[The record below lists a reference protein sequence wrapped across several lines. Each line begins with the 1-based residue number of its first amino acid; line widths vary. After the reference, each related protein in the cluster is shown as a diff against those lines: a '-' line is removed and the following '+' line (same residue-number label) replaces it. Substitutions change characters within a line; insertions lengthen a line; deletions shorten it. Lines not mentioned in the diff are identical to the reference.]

1 MKAAPGGAAGGRAAL
16 RRKRE
21 RAYRRAR
28 WLGLAV
34 SVGLHLVIA
43 VVAARVHVDVAPY
56 ALPAVEIVPAPN
68 ELVIV
73 DVEVVEPEESPED
86 PRPPPLPPEE
96 EEEEEEDE
104 REAPAPEREDEP
116 EEPGVGDEAAE
127 DEELQGVPVVVFP
140 GQPEGVEGE
149 EEAGRSNASRLTL
162 RYSDARIWF
171 DPRSPR
177 LVGAR
182 LERFARADSAV
193 RAILRDWLDS
203 LRLDEDMQQRAL
215 DWTFERDGKR
225 WGISPRGIHLGDI
238 TIPIPIGFA
247 PSGPQRRAFEQA
259 LRDLTAIRLQDLRA
273 DIERATEEARERMR
287 QRSEDEI
294 RRRGGDTLRVRDP
307 PLRL

>member
-43 VVAARVHVDVAPY
+43 VVASRVQVDVAPY

-96 EEEEEEDE
+96 EEEEDE

-116 EEPGVGDEAAE
+116 EAPGVGDEAAE

-287 QRSEDEI
+287 QRSDEEI